1 MRLSMT
7 RLLALRLTMSG
18 LPAPRRPALG
28 LSMPRLSTLRWPILR
43 LPMPRLP
50 ALGLPVLRLLKPRL
64 WYLSL
69 EGSSCITRDKSF
81 VNLPCN
87 TINTVPQVLAMDWT
101 PECNRVEEK
110 SLEERIMSSEW
121 I

>member
-1 MRLSMT
+1 MLISLPGSEVAHHPTVPPGPHCPRVEPA
-7 RLLALRLTMSG
+7 AL
-18 LPAPRRPALG
+18 P
-28 LSMPRLSTLRWPILR
+28 
-43 LPMPRLP
+43 
-50 ALGLPVLRLLKPRL
+50 
-64 WYLSL
+64 YLSL